1 MFRPKRDAN
10 GEWKRLHNEE
20 LHSLY
25 RTPNIVRAIET
36 RRLRW
41 AGDVARIEIRVLSK
55 F

>member
-10 GEWKRLHNEE
+10 GERRKLQNKELHN
-20 LHSLY
+20 LHLS
-25 RTPNIVRAIET
+25 RNIVKVIKT

-41 AGDVARIEIRVLSK
+41 ARHVLSK